1 METIEGNITNDEL
14 GSLRNGHCVK
24 RCLRSWDLVFC
35 VMRPPY
41 DGTVTVPPEP
51 VGQLILDGIGG
62 PLTVRKLQEQC
73 GTMPDGVISGQPVDS
88 SQYLGRI

>member
-41 DGTVTVPPEP
+41 DGTVTVPAKP